1 MVSVLRVCSRPLC
14 CSCNGYINQQ
24 CYASCL
30 SSIVSTYD
38 KYLSTCC
45 SSKFNDNVVQNFTQ
59 IQLNTVTRRP
69 PPNTSHFS
77 ECFHV
82 SFYSSHA
89 KNTTPRRY
97 LKKGPSKNLRAISK
111 STFNQAQFQNA
122 ISQLPHRFTPEDL
135 YKVITLQDDPQVCLE
150 IFNWASQQPRF
161 RHDVS
166 TYHITIKKLGSAKF
180 FQEMDDVVN
189 QVLAVPSC
197 GSEALFN
204 TIIYFF
210 TEARKLS
217 RAINVYKYMRRSKDS
232 SCKPSVR
239 TYNIL
244 FAALL
249 GRGSNTYIN
258 YMYMDT
264 ISCLF
269 KQMVNDGIEPDIFS
283 LNFMI
288 KGYAQSLHVNDA
300 LRVFHQMG
308 VVYNCLPNSHTYN
321 YLIHGL
327 CVQGRT
333 VNAKELYEEMKNK
346 GFVPSSKA
354 YNSLVNCFA
363 INGEIEEAEKIL
375 WEVAEKR
382 VVIDFITYQTVLNEI
397 CRQGMIGKA
406 MLLLNELQEKDL
418 VDGHAYRK
426 LLCGVEDEFRI
437 SNCRN

>member
-1 MVSVLRVCSRPLC
+1 MIL
-14 CSCNGYINQQ
+14 
-24 CYASCL
+24 
-30 SSIVSTYD
+30 
-38 KYLSTCC
+38 KYVWRSL
-45 SSKFNDNVVQNFTQ
+45 
-59 IQLNTVTRRP
+59 I
-69 PPNTSHFS
+69 
-77 ECFHV
+77 
-82 SFYSSHA
+82 
-89 KNTTPRRY
+89 
-97 LKKGPSKNLRAISK
+97 GPHNNPDS
-111 STFNQAQFQNA
+111 
-122 ISQLPHRFTPEDL
+122 
-135 YKVITLQDDPQVCLE
+135 
-150 IFNWASQQPRF
+150 
-161 RHDVS
+161 
-166 TYHITIKKLGSAKF
+166 
-180 FQEMDDVVN
+180 
-189 QVLAVPSC
+189 
-197 GSEALFN
+197 
-204 TIIYFF
+204 
-210 TEARKLS
+210 EARKLS